1 MRVAARL
8 PAFGVLFGQD
18 WSCSPP
24 LGKYGGGVLDDI
36 AELRTFVRIV
46 AAGSLSGA
54 SREMGLAL
62 SVVSKRLAT
71 LERRA
76 EVRLIA
82 RSTRSLALTEEGQ
95 HLFERAQRIL
105 AEIDEAEAA
114 LTHRRVE
121 PQGALRVSAPMALG
135 HAHVSPVCRDLV
147 RAYPKISV
155 DLVLTD
161 RLVELIDERMDVV
174 VRIGAPKDSDLV
186 MRKLADNYR
195 IVVAA
200 PDYLQS
206 RGTPV
211 VPEDLT
217 RHECL
222 LYRGAETHWGLI
234 GPTGKAVELKVASR
248 MRCNSGEVAHDW
260 ALAGCGL
267 IMKSWIDVAHDV
279 QAGRLVRVLPEWRS
293 GPAPICALFPSSPRV
308 PIRVRLF
315 LDAMTE
321 RLAGIEALG
330 L

>member
-1 MRVAARL
+1 MPVR
-8 PAFGVLFGQD
+8 
-18 WSCSPP
+18 SIIPP
-24 LGKYGGGVLDDI
+24 GMESLSTAWKLGGGMLDDI

-46 AAGSLSGA
+46 AAGSLSAA

-114 LTHRRVE
+114 LMHGRVE
-121 PQGALRVSAPMALG
+121 PQGLLRVSAPTALG
-135 HAHVSPVCRDLV
+135 HAHVSPVCSDLV
-147 RAYPKISV
+147 RAYPKISA
-155 DLVLTD
+155 DLILTD
-161 RLVELIDERMDVV
+161 RLVDLIDERMDVV

-200 PDYLQS
+200 PDYLES

-222 LYRGAETHWGLI
+222 LYRGPETHWSLV
-234 GPTGKAVELKVASR
+234 GPAGKAVELRVLSR

-267 IMKSWIDVAHDV
+267 IMKSWVDVAPDV
-279 QAGRLVRVLPEWRS
+279 QAGRLVRVLTEWRS
-293 GPAPICALFPSSPRV
+293 EPTPVCALFPSNPRL
-308 PIRVRLF
+308 PLRVRLF
-315 LDAMTE
+315 LDAMVG
-321 RLAGIEALG
+321 RLAAVEALP
-330 L
+330 LHPRIS